1 MKWTT
6 NRREFL
12 QIAGGSLAAASAL
25 PGFAWAAD
33 GDTLRIRME
42 ADFQVLDP
50 WGEIGGLDDVIP
62 RCTLVSLVRMSDMR
76 EGNTWELYAAEKLE
90 WLDGTRIAFTLR
102 EGLNW
107 TKGFG
112 PVTTLV
118 NNAGNFD
125 GGPVQNLS
133 LQAWDNVI
141 GACLT
146 GAFLCTRAAFR
157 RMQTNGGGR
166 ILNIGSIS
174 AQRPRMHSAAYTS
187 AKFGVQ
193 GLTHATAL
201 EGRELGISVSCLHP
215 GNVLVERRENSELDS
230 DAEPMMPVSAIVSAA
245 MAMLQMPADVNF
257 LDAVVLPRDQ
267 AYVGRG

>member
-1 MKWTT
+1 MDQQHPLLRTAVIT
-6 NRREFL
+6 GGGSGIGLGIAREL
-12 QIAGGSLAAASAL
+12 LRNGSRVVLCGRNEGRLLAAVESLAASPDQLRAVVADVSVEDAVDRL
-25 PGFAWAAD
+25 FAVAD
-33 GDTLRIRME
+33 E
-42 ADFQVLDP
+42 H
-50 WGEIGGLDDVIP
+50 
-62 RCTLVSLVRMSDMR
+62 
-76 EGNTWELYAAEKLE
+76 
-90 WLDGTRIAFTLR
+90 
-102 EGLNW
+102 
-107 TKGFG
+107 FG

-125 GGPVQNLS
+125 GGPVQELS